1 MSVHRRFCCGI
12 MPPEPSCSAFA
23 SEDEVLLFCHVC
35 LTLSGT
41 KSVPAP
47 PHLRRLS
54 TIIII
59 IIIAAA
65 VIVIVLMR
73 AGAFASGKGLVS
85 AASEGGASCPTTV
98 PMSFKFNKLMSL

>member
-1 MSVHRRFCCGI
+1 M
-12 MPPEPSCSAFA
+12 
-23 SEDEVLLFCHVC
+23 LFFFYVS

-47 PHLRRLS
+47 PRLCRLG

-59 IIIAAA
+59 IA
-65 VIVIVLMR
+65 VVVIIVLMR
-73 AGAFASGKGLVS
+73 AGVFASGKGLVS
-85 AASEGGASCPTTV
+85 PASEGGASCPTTV